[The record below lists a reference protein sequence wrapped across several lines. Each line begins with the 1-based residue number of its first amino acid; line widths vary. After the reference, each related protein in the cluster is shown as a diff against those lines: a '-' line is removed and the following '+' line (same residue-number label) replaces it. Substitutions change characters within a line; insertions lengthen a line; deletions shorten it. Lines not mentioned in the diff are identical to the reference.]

1 MSRFIPR
8 LAAPLALAAVAAA
21 AAAAAPAAAQGTS
34 PAPVTSSAG
43 GEVAR
48 PMAPGA
54 PMAPPVLRE
63 PVAEMF
69 TPAKIAGVASVSN
82 MSEIQPSQLAL
93 TKAQHPQVRQYAQ
106 RMIDEH
112 TRLEAGMQAM
122 LKQKGV
128 TAEHNGHSYQK
139 QQNLGPM
146 TRELNAASGRDFDRL
161 YMSHQ
166 VASHMS
172 TLHALDT
179 TLIPQAT
186 DAQMKAMLQSQVR
199 PAVAQHY
206 QEALRLRDQVAQGAG
221 GASGTR

>member
-1 MSRFIPR
+1 MSRFIIT
-8 LAAPLALAAVAAA
+8 AALV
-21 AAAAAPAAAQGTS
+21 AAAAAPAAAQ
-34 PAPVTSSAG
+34 VTSSSN
-43 GEVAR
+43 GEVA
-48 PMAPGA
+48 PAAPA
-54 PMAPPVLRE
+54 AAAAPVLRE

-69 TPAKIAGVASVSN
+69 TPPKIAGVASVSN

-93 TKAQHPQVRQYAQ
+93 TKAQHPQVRRFAQ

-112 TRLEAGMQAM
+112 TRLESSMQAM
-122 LKQKGV
+122 LRQKGV
-128 TAEHNGHSYQK
+128 TPEHNGHSYQL

-146 TRELNAASGRDFDRL
+146 LRELNAASGRDFDRL

-166 VASHMS
+166 VGSHMS

-186 DAQMKAMLQSQVR
+186 DAQMKMMLQQQVR

-206 QEALRLRDQVAQGAG
+206 QEALQLRDQVARGNG
-221 GASGTR
+221 R